1 MANTDKLN
9 TSFCDESGFTLLE
22 VVICVVIIATGFIAV
37 YSLHLQT
44 LRSSHDIRFYTKA
57 PMLAQQKISEISSN
71 LNDASDSEGDFG
83 EDFEGF
89 AYKATISDIEENE
102 ILGETAEK
110 LKKIDLQITLNDG
123 ENAYYL
129 TVYRFMQ
136 PNDD

>member
-1 MANTDKLN
+1 MVNKEKLKAGLR
-9 TSFCDESGFTLLE
+9 DEGGFTLLE

-44 LRSSHDIRFYTKA
+44 LRSSHDIQFYTKA
-57 PMLAQQKISEISSN
+57 PLLAQQKISEISSD
-71 LNDASDSEGDFG
+71 LKDASDSEGDFG

-89 AYKATISDIEENE
+89 AYKVTISAIEENE
-102 ILGETAEK
+102 TLGETAEK
-110 LKKIDLQITLNDG
+110 LKKIDIQITLNEG

-136 PNDD
+136 PNED